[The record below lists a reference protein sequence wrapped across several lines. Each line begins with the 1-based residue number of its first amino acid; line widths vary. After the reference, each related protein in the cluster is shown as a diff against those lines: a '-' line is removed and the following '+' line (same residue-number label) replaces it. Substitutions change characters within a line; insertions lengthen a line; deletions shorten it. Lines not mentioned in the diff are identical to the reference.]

1 MSKKKP
7 VCFFRLNVAFSLLI
21 IIPAL
26 FSLVALPAQNA
37 GACDGGRE
45 QQIGFML
52 QAPID
57 STWTPTASCPTISVL
72 GLSINTINAIFGG
85 EDHDN
90 SLHCDTLTA
99 GQVVRVT
106 FASDATSGTP
116 AALMATSVT
125 LPEWDSQG
133 NVIVSGPIQ
142 PTPAPTTTD
151 VYILGLDIK
160 IDPTATKL
168 WATDDEPLT
177 PASLAALTPIQLA
190 EGQFANVV
198 SASTAPPLTATAL
211 FLHLRETKVVAPLD
225 STWTTAS
232 CPNNISVLGQTI
244 DISTY
249 PALFEGEDGGTLAC
263 TDLQPGQLVKV
274 TLQDQIGP
282 TLVATEVEL
291 GRSWGDDSVVRVTA
305 PLNNIYT
312 LALPYYVSVLGS
324 AGVITVDISNA
335 WIVNED
341 GQPIAVGQLMP
352 NQFVEMTLTSNVPAP
367 PPAPPATP
375 PPQFVAFVVRSL
387 APGSVVDFD
396 VFDAHGNGVSDG
408 KNDVFSTV
416 TFTRPGKGA
425 AKTVTLHTTSNGK
438 FSVANLPQG
447 QAKVVVTRAN
457 NGQKSNAANTVNVAR
472 KTTKNVPIILN
483 H

>member
-1 MSKKKP
+1 MSKKKA
-7 VCFFRLNVAFSLLI
+7 VCFSRLNVAFSLLI
-21 IIPAL
+21 IIPTL
-26 FSLVALPAQNA
+26 FALVALPAQNA
-37 GACDGGRE
+37 GACDGGMDQE
-45 QQIGFML
+45 IGFML

-57 STWTPTASCPTISVL
+57 STFTTSSCPTISVL
-72 GLSINTINAIFGG
+72 GLSINTTSAIFVG
-85 EDHDN
+85 EDHYN

-106 FASDATSGTP
+106 FASDAASGTP
-116 AALMATSVT
+116 AQLMATSVT
-125 LPEWDSQG
+125 LPEWDSHG

-225 STWTTAS
+225 STFTSAG
-232 CPNNISVLGQTI
+232 CPNISVLGQTI
-244 DISTY
+244 STSS
-249 PALFEGEDGGTLAC
+249 ATIFEGKNGGALAC

-274 TLQDQIGP
+274 TLQDQTGP
-282 TLVATEVEL
+282 PLVATEMEL
-291 GRSWGDDSVVRVTA
+291 GRSCEDETVVRVTA
-305 PLNNIYT
+305 PLNSISIS
-312 LALPYYVSVLGS
+312 ALPYTVSVLGS

-335 WIVNED
+335 ELVGED
-341 GQPIAVGQLMP
+341 RQPIALSQLLVG
-352 NQFVEMTLTSNVPAP
+352 QFVEMTLTSNVPASSGD
-367 PPAPPATP
+367 
-375 PPQFVAFVVRSL
+375 QFTAYVVRSMV
-387 APGSVVDFD
+387 PSTVVDFD
-396 VFDAHGNGVSDG
+396 VYDRQGHEVHDG
-408 KNDVFSTV
+408 ANDVSSTV
-416 TFTRPGKGA
+416 TFTRPGKGT
-425 AKTVTLHTTSNGK
+425 AKTVKLHATSNGK
-438 FSVANLPQG
+438 FSVANLPSG
-447 QAKVVVTRAN
+447 AAKVVVTRVN
-457 NGQKSNAANTVNVAR
+457 SGKKSQAASTIKVAR
-472 KTTKNVPIILN
+472 RTTQKVRINLN